1 MKNGRI
7 ITEKDTLQHSQNEIL
22 DFVKKIRRFKIC
34 EKHVMN
40 SLKDIDEVLAY
51 WAHIWHDGGHTPF
64 LFWNAVVLGEHLVYN
79 CQSDAK
85 AKNQGT

>member
-1 MKNGRI
+1 M
-7 ITEKDTLQHSQNEIL
+7 
-22 DFVKKIRRFKIC
+22 KKIGRFKLC

-64 LFWNAVVLGEHLVYN
+64 LFWNAVVIGEHLVYE
-79 CQSDAK
+79 CQVDAK
-85 AKNQGT
+85 AKNQGNIWYFVF

>member
-1 MKNGRI
+1 M
-7 ITEKDTLQHSQNEIL
+7 T
-22 DFVKKIRRFKIC
+22 
-34 EKHVMN
+34 
-40 SLKDIDEVLAY
+40 SLKDIEEVFAY

-85 AKNQGT
+85 AKNQGTYRTRAIITRSLFETALDYKPQILGPTFLVYVLK